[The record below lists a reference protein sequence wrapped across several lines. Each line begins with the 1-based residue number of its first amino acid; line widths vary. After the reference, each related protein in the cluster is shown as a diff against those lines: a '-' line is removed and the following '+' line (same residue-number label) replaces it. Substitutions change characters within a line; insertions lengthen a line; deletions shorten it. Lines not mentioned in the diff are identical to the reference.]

1 MQNQKNKSKP
11 KINLFEGQ
19 TFVPFGTDSIGVIT
33 KVQSSQV
40 EFHYAHDNTKRY
52 VIDKS
57 HLIKFAHIMPKKPPI
72 APRAEVLAAL
82 AGKVGKA

>member
-40 EFHYAHDNTKRY
+40 EFHYALDNTKR
-52 VIDKS
+52 
-57 HLIKFAHIMPKKPPI
+57 
-72 APRAEVLAAL
+72 
-82 AGKVGKA
+82 